1 MSEKIVFS
9 KRGLK
14 VGYYLNLFNDFHY
27 WVTFH
32 FKGLVVLRK
41 TTSRKH
47 KSVGTIKKMVD
58 RKQTIKTVRSE
69 Y

>member
-1 MSEKIVFS
+1 MYEKIIFS
-9 KRGLK
+9 NRGLK
-14 VGYYLNLFNDFHY
+14 AGCYLPLFNGYNY

-32 FKGLVVLRK
+32 FKGLIVLRK

-47 KSVGTIKKMVD
+47 KSAGTIKKMVD
-58 RKQTIKTVRSE
+58 RKQTIKSVHSE

>member
-1 MSEKIVFS
+1 MSDEIIFS

-14 VGYYLNLFNDFHY
+14 AGCYLNLFNGYHY

-32 FKGLVVLRK
+32 FKGLIVLRK

-58 RKQTIKTVRSE
+58 RKQTIKSVRFE